1 MSDTPARKRI
11 DKGRDI
17 SDGCGLPVE
26 IAHLH
31 VGKVSMLFDTI
42 NVIGSSVLHEEA
54 SIRSKF
60 SVKLAF
66 NAGYYI
72 SAGYWFNIKVTQADM
87 VSLESQINAVQNLCG
102 TVVIDEDP
110 SEDLPFDNWFLVT
123 EDAELLKE
131 IESVN
136 FSDDDS
142 EPTRYEMEV
151 GDAISFDEHWAC
163 SDVAYGLQENLNKT
177 KGPFPYPE
185 TGFTKEFVDGF
196 DQQLRDAICD
206 VLRKSHE
213 LKTANAASNQ

>member
-1 MSDTPARKRI
+1 MSDTPARTRI

-17 SDGCGLPVE
+17 ANGCGLPVKIE
-26 IAHLH
+26 ELH
-31 VGKVSMLFDTI
+31 IGKVSMLFDTI

-66 NAGYYI
+66 DAGYYI
-72 SAGYWFNIKVTQADM
+72 RAGYLFNIKVDQQDM
-87 VSLESQINAVQNLCG
+87 VSLESQINAIQNLCG
-102 TVVIDEDP
+102 TVVIDEDA
-110 SEDLPFDNWFLVT
+110 SSGLPFDNWFLVT

-151 GDAISFDEHWAC
+151 GEAISFDEHWAC

-177 KGPFPYPE
+177 KGLFPYPE

-213 LKTANAASNQ
+213 LKAANAGK